1 MINCNST
8 CAVITELGFSALGQ
22 ITASDSWP
30 IVQEHEMGRF
40 ASCRTVGCCA
50 LQVGLGT
57 LVGQRVWE
65 ARLCLLVMQELL
77 SLGPVN
83 LAPFTSVKYT

>member
-8 CAVITELGFSALGQ
+8 CAVIMELGFSPLSHFAA
-22 ITASDSWP
+22 TDSWP

-40 ASCRTVGCCA
+40 ASCRTAGCCA

-65 ARLCLLVMQELL
+65 ARLCLPVM
-77 SLGPVN
+77 
-83 LAPFTSVKYT
+83 